1 MRLRLRFRVL
11 FRLRRS
17 LRLSVRVRRRARR
30 VDEVA
35 AESNI
40 TIEDLVASGLVGRH

>member
-11 FRLRRS
+11 FRLR
-17 LRLSVRVRRRARR
+17 LRLRLNVRVRRRARR

-35 AESNI
+35 TESNI
-40 TIEDLVASGLVGRH
+40 AIKDLVARGLVSRH